1 MCGHPKS
8 RDELASVLNDLKPE
22 TLDGHMLTWTRDEVD
37 TAHRAGVKNIVLP
50 KDNEKDLADIPKNV
64 LDTLNVYM
72 VQTMDEVLKVALA
85 EPLAGRLPAEAQAEP
100 VDAIV
105 DDTITH

>member
-1 MCGHPKS
+1 MK
-8 RDELASVLNDLKPE
+8 EKLLA
-22 TLDGHMLTWTRDEVD
+22 
-37 TAHRAGVKNIVLP
+37 AHRAGVKNIVLP

-72 VQTMDEVLKVALA
+72 VQTMDEVLKIALA
-85 EPLAGRLPAEAQAEP
+85 EPLAGRLPAETQAEP
-100 VDAIV
+100 VDSAII

>member
-1 MCGHPKS
+1 VK
-8 RDELASVLNDLKPE
+8 EKVLA
-22 TLDGHMLTWTRDEVD
+22 
-37 TAHRAGVKNIVLP
+37 AHRAGVKNIVLP

-72 VQTMDEVLKVALA
+72 VQTMDEVLKIALA
-85 EPLAGRLPAEAQAEP
+85 EPLAGRLPAAEPTAP
-100 VDAIV
+100 VDAIA

>member
-1 MCGHPKS
+1 MLFRSPVKKDVAMTGEITLRGKVLPIGGVK
-8 RDELASVLNDLKPE
+8 EKVLA
-22 TLDGHMLTWTRDEVD
+22 
-37 TAHRAGVKNIVLP
+37 AHRASIKNIVLP

-72 VQTMDEVLKVALA
+72 VQTMDEVLKIALTDS
-85 EPLAGRLPAEAQAEP
+85 LAGRVPAPAQPEP
-100 VDAIV
+100 VDAIA

>member
-1 MCGHPKS
+1 M
-8 RDELASVLNDLKPE
+8 
-22 TLDGHMLTWTRDEVD
+22 
-37 TAHRAGVKNIVLP
+37 P

-72 VQTMDEVLKVALA
+72 VQTMDEVLKIALA
-85 EPLAGRLPAEAQAEP
+85 ESLAGRVPAPEPAEP
-100 VDAIV
+100 VDAIA